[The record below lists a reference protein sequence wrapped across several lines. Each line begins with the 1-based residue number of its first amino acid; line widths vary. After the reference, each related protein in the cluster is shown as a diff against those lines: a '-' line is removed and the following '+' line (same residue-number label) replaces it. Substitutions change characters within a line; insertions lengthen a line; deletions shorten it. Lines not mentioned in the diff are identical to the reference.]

1 MKTDFSPAYS
11 MEEKCSWRICMG
23 QTLKYPTRL
32 GEDRARD
39 FTLPEPELE
48 EVSFLS
54 KQTACFS

>member
-1 MKTDFSPAYS
+1 
-11 MEEKCSWRICMG
+11 MG

-39 FTLPEPELE
+39 FSIPEPKLE